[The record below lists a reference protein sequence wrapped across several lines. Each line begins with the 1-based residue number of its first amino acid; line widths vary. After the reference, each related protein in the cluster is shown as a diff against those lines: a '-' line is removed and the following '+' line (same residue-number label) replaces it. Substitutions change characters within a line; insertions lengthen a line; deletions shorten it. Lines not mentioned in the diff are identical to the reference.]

1 MDNNTED
8 FFDNY
13 FETVNLNS
21 ELESFYEFLN
31 NDDLNNSLI
40 ESKELTDL
48 RNENYK
54 RYNDINLFNI
64 NTLSPEYQE
73 LVNVINK
80 IYNYIIYD
88 NILKEN
94 KEEATNTKKIIDLIY
109 SHIDKLESILN
120 KNISEL
126 EEQNDIRQNK
136 LKQINYSAID
146 KNILSEFLTKYNNL
160 VLFNSTIEEELYKNY
175 KRQLKRKK
183 YLNELYRII
192 NLELEEMIDIATPL
206 EEINKKINEETK
218 IIYNKIYYLEDLLI
232 EGSKYQEELIIFKN
246 YFSSIIAYNDSSYL
260 EANRVYDILCNNL
273 KIKSLLDYFE
283 ASLIKENED
292 NRKEENFIYEKYGI
306 KNIKSS
312 LDYISANYIDV
323 LNEKEKSIIDLMYN
337 KITDECNLKEIYAE
351 FKKIISKIWND
362 SLTNI
367 YSYNEEEDFCFICTN
382 NQFLDEKHE
391 SILITKEMLN
401 RVTDYL
407 NYQIGFICDYND
419 NILYITENE
428 DIMSVNHEDMSN
440 LKSPKQIEQEFINF
454 KVCNRLALNG
464 YITKIKAVYLI
475 NDGNMSK
482 YKKAVELANQYKL
495 PLIVL
500 KKDN

>member
-218 IIYNKIYYLEDLLI
+218 KIYNKIYYLEDLLI

-382 NQFLDEKHE
+382 NQFLDKKHE